1 MNKKTQR
8 NKKNIIKN
16 KTTKYFGG
24 KKTEIFEKSR
34 GVFDIIGDTLSSYS
48 GKATNYIKDKSLKLV
63 GLQPIHKEAET
74 QIYNSTKEIRETDN
88 SASGL
93 LSEANEIGADIVKVF
108 DKGTAAVIGNI
119 NDVLQSPKIE
129 ASISEAAKET
139 AEIGEKLL
147 DKFNEK
153 LNTPELKEQTTEA
166 LKNVSEYSEI
176 VIDSMNEPINKA
188 VEQLNEAGTKAASGA
203 ISGLVKVSTDALA
216 AVPGVGAIIE
226 LGKIAND
233 ASAAVGDV
241 AEAASDATTTISKI
255 IEETSNNIDEEL
267 NKLDEKKRQAKQIA
281 NRTNRTI
288 ETFENPISK
297 VNTYGGTRAHKTKR
311 KFFKNKAKS
320 KRVRFTI

>member
-1 MNKKTQR
+1 
-8 NKKNIIKN
+8 
-16 KTTKYFGG
+16 
-24 KKTEIFEKSR
+24 
-34 GVFDIIGDTLSSYS
+34 
-48 GKATNYIKDKSLKLV
+48 
-63 GLQPIHKEAET
+63 
-74 QIYNSTKEIRETDN
+74 
-88 SASGL
+88 
-93 LSEANEIGADIVKVF
+93 
-108 DKGTAAVIGNI
+108 
-119 NDVLQSPKIE
+119 
-129 ASISEAAKET
+129 
-139 AEIGEKLL
+139 
-147 DKFNEK
+147 
-153 LNTPELKEQTTEA
+153 
-166 LKNVSEYSEI
+166 
-176 VIDSMNEPINKA
+176 MNEPINKA